1 MQLATAEAPPGIT
14 HVHILTEDLNAMIAR
29 LRKAGLPSV
38 ARNATT
44 PGTVTEAGVTQPSN
58 VKSANVFDPNGVRL
72 ELNELLPDSLT
83 KKAMES
89 WK

>member
-1 MQLATAEAPPGIT
+1 
-14 HVHILTEDLNAMIAR
+14 MIAR
-29 LRKAGLPSV
+29 LRQAGLASG

-44 PGTVTEAGVTQPSN
+44 PNTVTEAGVTQPSN
-58 VKSANVFDPNGVRL
+58 VKSANVFDPNGIRL
-72 ELNELLPDSLT
+72 ELNELLPESLT